1 MMNRMNTSITYGND
15 GTVYLTNI
23 EGEKVVDLMA
33 IPCPVWGD
41 RKAYGEIIK
50 SAAIARDLY

>member
-1 MMNRMNTSITYGND
+1 MMSRMNTSITYGKD

-23 EGEKVVDLMA
+23 EGEKVLDLMA
-33 IPCPVWGD
+33 IPCPAWGD

-50 SAAIARDLY
+50 SVAIARDLY